1 VLPELLEVNRQ
12 GPSRRRACRSWL
24 ILGEIIDV
32 VEACDLYLVR
42 QAPLGLLDAPRFR
55 LLQLLASISL
65 ISLHFKI
72 VEPVLSARSLPLD

>member
-1 VLPELLEVNRQ
+1 MLLELLEVNRQ
-12 GPSRRRACRSWL
+12 GPSSRRAWF
-24 ILGEIIDV
+24 ILGE

-42 QAPLGLLDAPRFR
+42 QAPLGLLDAPCFR